1 MVTKLQKTKQGLILV
16 LPDDTL
22 ELLGLSA
29 DTNVSVTLNPEQQQI
44 IITPSAQLL
53 PDVDEEF
60 ARQVSDFIEQYR
72 PALKALAK

>member
-1 MVTKLQKTKQGLILV
+1 MVTKLQKTKQGLILL

-29 DTNVSVTLNPEQQQI
+29 DTDVSVTLNPEQQQI
-44 IITPSAQLL
+44 IITPAAQLL

-60 ARQVSDFIEQYR
+60 AHQVSDFI
-72 PALKALAK
+72 